1 MPTPALPPAVPG
13 GPTLGIDVMAY
24 EAPCER
30 CGFSFWWVFG
40 LIPSYRPRPEEFTST
55 DFEAA
60 VEVARTILE
69 HRDGDTADVARQ
81 LRTRTAEHKARSHH
95 PNRCASCGQQAD
107 WYALE
112 GIITAAYHGDEIRSA
127 YGRVPV
133 KQWRAIRG
141 RGQGIA
147 WPLRG

>member
-1 MPTPALPPAVPG
+1 MPTPALPPAVPS

-55 DFEAA
+55 DFPEA
-60 VEVARTILE
+60 VQVARTILN
-69 HRDGDTADVARQ
+69 HPDGDSADVAAQ
-81 LRTRTAEHKARSHH
+81 LHERPAWQKGRGYN
-95 PNRCASCGQQAD
+95 PNRCGACGHQAD
-107 WYALE
+107 WHMLE
-112 GIITAAYHGDEIRSA
+112 HIIIAAYHGDEIRA
-127 YGRVPV
+127 MCDRVPV
-133 KQWRAIRG
+133 ALWRAIRG